1 MRLHPLRACFL
12 RGALAGVALASLAAL
27 APQARAEEWTRTY
40 AVTGHPHV
48 AVDTNDGAVRIV
60 TSDSKQVVFRVIYDG
75 YKLDRDLKID
85 SSQQGDNLQVS
96 ARVRS
101 GFSWFNWGGMHRT
114 LRIEVYMP
122 KEADLQ
128 VESGDGSVESQAVN
142 GNMAIHTGDGH
153 IRVEGARGDIQLRTG
168 DGGIDAQGLDGRV
181 EATSGD
187 GHVSIAGRFDSL
199 DIKTGDG
206 SVQAHALP
214 GSRLASPWNVHTGDG
229 SVDVT
234 LPGDLQA
241 TIDASTHD
249 GRISLGIP
257 VTVEGTFSTSEIHG
271 KMNGGGQSLTIQ
283 TGDGSIHLSRS

>member
-1 MRLHPLRACFL
+1 MKLHPYRATILRAAF
-12 RGALAGVALASLAAL
+12 AGAAL
-27 APQARAEEWTRTY
+27 LALVAWTPQSRAEEWTRTY
-40 AVTGHPHV
+40 AVSGHPHV
-48 AVDTNDGAVRIV
+48 SVGTNDGAVRV
-60 TSDSKQVVFRVIYDG
+60 TTSDSKQVVFRVIFDG
-75 YKLDRDLKID
+75 YTLDRNLKIE

-96 ARVRS
+96 ARARS
-101 GFSWFNWGGMHRT
+101 GFNWGWGSIHKS

-142 GNMAIHTGDGH
+142 GNMDIHTGDGH
-153 IRVEGARGDIQLRTG
+153 IRVDGARGDVRLRTG
-168 DGGIDAQGLDGRV
+168 DGHIEAEGLDGRV
-181 EATSGD
+181 QASSGD
-187 GHVSIAGRFDSL
+187 GHVSLTGRFDSL

-214 GSRLASPWNVHTGDG
+214 GSRLLSAWNVRTGDG

-241 TIDASTHD
+241 TIDASTRD

-283 TGDGSIHLSRS
+283 TGDGSIRLNRS